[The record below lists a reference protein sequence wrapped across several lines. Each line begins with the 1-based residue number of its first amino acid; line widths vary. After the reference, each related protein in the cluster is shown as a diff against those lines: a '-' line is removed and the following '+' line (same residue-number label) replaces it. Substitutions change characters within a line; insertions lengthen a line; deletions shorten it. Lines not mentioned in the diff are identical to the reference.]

1 MLDLVYESYNLTDI
15 NKTGIGI
22 ENCNNSSC
30 FFNSA
35 IQLLF
40 HIPEL
45 REFLI
50 ANQDHFDNLYLKNL
64 IRIFELCCDNQVITR
79 TTQLYNQNLGDFYRS
94 VQQHFFMDP
103 AQRSYDLALFEIEY
117 DTRSEGD
124 KVIFFNDPIN
134 KKDDRFK
141 SRSKFER
148 NRALLTPAELARKRQ
163 NAVVNLR
170 NNLLHNTA
178 QRDASEL
185 LIKLLDLIQEEII
198 NNLYI
203 LSGKSQFTLKLL
215 LDLKIFLPFTDL
227 LIKKSEY
234 TKCLDNPIDKKNY
247 QEEYNYVLMI
257 ASSIQ
262 GLDTSGNLVYNNFDI
277 NLNDKIEISQFS
289 GSDPNNADACKWDY
303 RSTPRREITTI
314 NTKYFTETAP
324 KKYLLIS
331 LNRFD
336 IGAKLNNPVNNMNLN
351 DDYCILDR
359 YNNEYKLIG
368 SICHHGSRDSGHY
381 WYIHKYDN
389 WKVYN
394 DDSPIQHNTYVNG
407 GWTDTAQPTSDL
419 YILLFKRVKFE
430 TCIPLYN
437 IPRINK
443 IILNNLSMYNLN
455 IDIEFI
461 SIYLQLLTY
470 YSNKKNNLQLSN
482 VELDELFK
490 NAIYCIRDQISIKL
504 LN

>member
-1 MLDLVYESYNLTDI
+1 MQDLVYESYNLTDI
-15 NKTGIGI
+15 NKIGIGI
-22 ENCNNSSC
+22 ENCGSSC

-50 ANQDHFDNLYLKNL
+50 INQDHFNSLFLKNL

-103 AQRSYDLALFEIEY
+103 AQRAYDLALFEIEY
-117 DTRSEGD
+117 DTRSEAE
-124 KVIFFNDPIN
+124 KVRIFNDPIN
-134 KKDDRFK
+134 KKEDRFK
-141 SRSKFER
+141 SRSEFER
-148 NRALLTPAELARKRQ
+148 KRALLTPAELAINRQ
-163 NAVVNLR
+163 NAVNNLR
-170 NNLLHNTA
+170 TNLLHNTA

-203 LSGKSQFTLKLL
+203 FKDVNFTKQLL
-215 LDLKIFLPFTDL
+215 IDLKIFLPFTDL
-227 LIKKSEY
+227 LIQKSEY

-247 QEEYNYVLMI
+247 HKEYNYGLII

-262 GLDTSGNLVYNNFDI
+262 GVDTSGNLVYNNFDI
-277 NLNDKIEISQFS
+277 NLNDIRRISEFS
-289 GSDPNNADACKWDY
+289 RSDPNNAEACKWDY
-303 RSTPRREITTI
+303 STTPRREIPTI
-314 NTKYFTETAP
+314 NTEYFTETELR
-324 KKYLLIS
+324 KYFLIS

-336 IGAKLNNPVNNMNLN
+336 IGNKLNNPVNNMNLN

-394 DDSPIQHNTYVNG
+394 DSSPIQHNTYINNP
-407 GWTDTAQPTSDL
+407 WTDTAQPTSDL
-419 YILLFKRVKFE
+419 YTLLFKRVKFE